1 MNAVR
6 TTFLLAIMTGLF
18 MAVGFVVGGQ
28 TGMVIALGIAIVMNA
43 ISYWNADKIVLS
55 LQHIVDRLDLG
66 QHDVTQAV
74 TGLTNDGSHVVGK
87 GGMIHRMHT
96 RRHPGARRS
105 FAGQRSH
112 QGCMLGLG
120 TDRRS
125 VFTIERHVKNAGA
138 ELFRHFSL

>member
-1 MNAVR
+1 MPSCVIPLKVTPVALALAA
-6 TTFLLAIMTGLF
+6 LLASP
-18 MAVGFVVGGQ
+18 AAQ
-28 TGMVIALGIAIVMNA
+28 AQAPNAAWQRCAAI
-43 ISYWNADKIVLS
+43 
-55 LQHIVDRLDLG
+55 DRLDLG
-66 QHDVTQAV
+66 QHDVAQAV

-96 RRHPGARRS
+96 RRHPGAGRS

-138 ELFRHFSL
+138 ELLRHFSL

>member
-1 MNAVR
+1 MGRYEIHQPKAQTLHTR
-6 TTFLLAIMTGLF
+6 
-18 MAVGFVVGGQ
+18 VGGNVK
-28 TGMVIALGIAIVMNA
+28 GMVNRTRRFDEGVERQMRSPCTIEGA
-43 ISYWNADKIVLS
+43 LS
-55 LQHIVDRLDLG
+55 LQHIIDRLDLG
-66 QHDVTQAV
+66 QHDVAQAV

-96 RRHPGARRS
+96 RRHPGAGRS

-138 ELFRHFSL
+138 ELLRHFSL